1 MRISI
6 FGYGVTTT
14 PLVEYLNAQ
23 GHSLRIFDDKFQA
36 ASQDERG
43 NALLPSQDFDPAQS
57 DMEILSPG
65 IPPTHSLVRAAR
77 HLISEYDYF
86 ENLLESR
93 DEKPYIVWISGT
105 NGKTTTTEMTTRL
118 LEPFGACAGGNIGT
132 PLAKLYTQASAK
144 VWVLET
150 SSFSLHYTK
159 RATPRIYALL
169 PVRED
174 HITWHGSFEA
184 YVEDKLSPLARMGQE
199 DCALIPS
206 ELATHKLVRAFQ
218 GRLIAYDSSYDLSKK
233 LALPL
238 ESVRFKEP
246 FLLDALLALSVAKL
260 GFDTLDIARLNS
272 FKLGAHRIAE
282 FYDAQGRLWV
292 DDSKGTNVDATI
304 EAIRRYE
311 DKRVLVILG
320 GDDKGA
326 NLTPLFEFMR
336 GKRIEIVSI
345 GRNEPRLIALAK
357 EYGLRLVP
365 KGDLENAMRYIHARR
380 GVAGNEP
387 VIVESRAQK
396 SGGSK
401 DFHSSATYA
410 NKKTCGGDSHLKGGN
425 AWVNDESCE
434 GVDSQHKGNAPDS
447 LGASK
452 DSHQGNS
459 AGVNQCGGGDLCEE
473 IDVVLLSPAAASL
486 DQFSSYKARGELF
499 TKLALNG

>member
-23 GHSLRIFDDKFQA
+23 GHRLQIFDDKFSA
-36 ASQDERG
+36 TSQDERG

-132 PLAKLYTQASAK
+132 PLATLYTQASAK

-184 YVEDKLSPLARMGQE
+184 YVEDKLSPLTRMGQDNMGGE
-199 DCALIPS
+199 SYALIPS

-218 GRLIAYDSSYDLSKK
+218 GRLITYDSSHDLSKK
-233 LALPL
+233 LSLPL

-246 FLLDALLALSVAKL
+246 FLLDALLALGVAKL
-260 GFDTLDIARLNS
+260 GFGALDIARLNS
-272 FKLGAHRIAE
+272 FELGAHRIAE
-282 FYDAQGRLWV
+282 FYDTQGRLWV

-311 DKRVLVILG
+311 NKRVLVILG

-326 NLTPLFEFMR
+326 NLTPLFDFMR

-345 GRNEPRLIALAK
+345 GSNEPRLIALAK
-357 EYGLRLVP
+357 EYGLPLTP
-365 KGDLENAMRYIHARR
+365 KGNLENAMHYIHARR
-380 GVAGNEP
+380 AHSESSKSAHTSSENIAHAESAGTQPANGAD
-387 VIVESRAQK
+387 SK
-396 SGGSK
+396 SEGRGAE
-401 DFHSSATYA
+401 SSADSQNA
-410 NKKTCGGDSHLKGGN
+410 SHRRGNISAGRSGNVAKEELCGDARVAVNECGG
-425 AWVNDESCE
+425 E
-434 GVDSQHKGNAPDS
+434 
-447 LGASK
+447 AS
-452 DSHQGNS
+452 SR
-459 AGVNQCGGGDLCEE
+459 EP

-499 TKLALNG
+499 TKLALKG